1 MKKTIVIISS
11 AIVLVGAIAL
21 GVYVSN
27 STNVLATVNGEKI
40 EQNQVEQLVMAQHGA
55 TALET
60 LITDKMIELEAKEQ
74 GITVSEDEMAAEME
88 NYYEMYNGEEAFG
101 AMLSQNGM
109 SIEELEKDVHY
120 YLLTKKLM
128 SPIIEVTEEERETY
142 FEENNEQFNQEEQV
156 EASHILVEDENTAN
170 EVKEKLAE
178 GEDFSTLAAEYSTDE
193 ASKEE
198 GGQLGYFSK
207 GEMVEPFEEAAFELE
222 VDQISEP
229 VESEHGF
236 HIIKVTGKNEAKE
249 AIFEEHQDEIED
261 ILFNEKFQAE
271 YGPWVNLLREQYNI
285 DYN

>member
-1 MKKTIVIISS
+1 MRKTIVIISS
-11 AIVLVGAIAL
+11 AMVLVGAIAL

-40 EQNQVEQLVMAQHGA
+40 KQDQVEQLVMAQHGA

-74 GITVSEDEMAAEME
+74 GITVTEDEMAAEME
-88 NYYEMYNGEEAFG
+88 NYYEMYNGEEAFQE
-101 AMLSQNGM
+101 MLSQNGM
-109 SIEELEKDVHY
+109 SIEELENDIHY

-128 SPIIEVTEEERETY
+128 SSIIEVTEEETVAY
-142 FEENNEQFNQEEQV
+142 FEENQEQFNQEEQV
-156 EASHILVEDENTAN
+156 EASHILVEDEDTAN
-170 EVKEKLAE
+170 EVKEKLAA
-178 GEDFSTLAAEYSTDE
+178 GEDFSTLAVEFSTDE

-207 GEMVEPFEEAAFELE
+207 GDMVEPFEEVAFELE
-222 VDQISEP
+222 LDQISEP
-229 VESEHGF
+229 VESEFGF

-249 AIFEEHQDEIED
+249 AEFEEHREEIED
-261 ILFNEKFQAE
+261 ILFNEKFQVE

>member
-1 MKKTIVIISS
+1 M
-11 AIVLVGAIAL
+11 VLVGAIAL

-40 EQNQVEQLVMAQHGA
+40 KQDQVEQLVMAQHGA

-74 GITVSEDEMAAEME
+74 GITVTEDEMAAEME
-88 NYYEMYNGEEAFG
+88 NYYEMYNGEEAFQE
-101 AMLSQNGM
+101 MLSQNGM
-109 SIEELEKDVHY
+109 SIEELENDIHY

-128 SPIIEVTEEERETY
+128 SSIIEVTEEETVAY
-142 FEENNEQFNQEEQV
+142 FEENQEQFNQEEQV
-156 EASHILVEDENTAN
+156 EASHILVEDEDTAN
-170 EVKEKLAE
+170 EVKEKLAA
-178 GEDFSTLAAEYSTDE
+178 GEDFSTLAVEFSTDE

-207 GEMVEPFEEAAFELE
+207 GDMVEPFEEVAFELE
-222 VDQISEP
+222 LDQISEP
-229 VESEHGF
+229 VESEFGF

-249 AIFEEHQDEIED
+249 AEFEEHREEIED
-261 ILFNEKFQAE
+261 ILFNEKFQVE